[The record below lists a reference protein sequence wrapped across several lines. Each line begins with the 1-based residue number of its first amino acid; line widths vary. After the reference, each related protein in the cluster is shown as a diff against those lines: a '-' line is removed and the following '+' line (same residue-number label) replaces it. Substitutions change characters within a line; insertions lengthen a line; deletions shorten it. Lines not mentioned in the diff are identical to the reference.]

1 MWKLLTCLCPL
12 LIATIARPDRNS
24 LHPCPGAPDKGPCNR
39 NIYKWSFDHDR
50 QECVMFIW
58 GGCGGNDKNRFDNE
72 HQCWNRCVALERGI
86 SLSNNDSIIPNEER
100 GPHLTFQETGN
111 ETTFMFA
118 QSNTFIQIDGDI
130 IQTFQLRL
138 CRQISFQFRTR
149 LPHGLLVYHN
159 VKVPAGV
166 SLQPYALYII
176 VQQGQLKVVHVY
188 GKHSS
193 ALTVG
198 RGLNRD
204 EWHSVTVRI
213 DVHSARLMAIVDDLR
228 EEITLKGLDKE
239 SNYGVAANVTSV
251 ILVGGLSS
259 EERLHGVKYIIE
271 SFVGCIKNIILGT
284 GKSASD
290 LLPISP
296 LIATKH
302 ENVQEG
308 CIDKCI
314 TVENLCFQGSR
325 CINHYNSLSCDCFG
339 TKYEG
344 EYCDIYTAT
353 ILTLRGSS
361 YVSYRVYDWKDR
373 VHSSVTRFSM
383 VFKTRF
389 DDSALL
395 YAAGGE
401 QGIDHYIAASI
412 YNNSVFVEVN
422 FGEDPIVT
430 VLGQNAG
437 FKLYQ
442 WNNLTIFH
450 EYDKLHLILNEERVT
465 LNITGNLLLYID
477 PEIYIGG
484 GPEEELQKKIGLK
497 STNNFVG
504 SLKYVF
510 YNDISII
517 YELNKNNPKVHYIGI
532 LRPEFYEADVED
544 IPITFPFSSSHI
556 WWHNNHTDS
565 LALSFS
571 FKASSNLSVVA
582 SSDSQTGIYW
592 EVRVVNDEV
601 RFELSDNAKNVTH
614 LISVKKTPGIWH
626 SLNLTYAH
634 GEVNLTVDN
643 RHKQEK
649 IDDMNFAIGDKIK
662 VAAGSRSNSGM
673 IGCMMDIIVND
684 AQLEPRSVLQSERVV
699 GEVTLDDCRFVDACK
714 RPNTCEHGGKCSV
727 KEDRLICDCTNTGYM
742 GTNCHF
748 AQYRKTC
755 EELALLGYTK
765 PDVYLIDIDGNGKFP
780 PAHVRCE
787 FQSPEDSTKTIVEHN
802 LPSQIDVRSPS
813 EEDFS
818 FSIKYREFDA
828 EMLQELVRHSLN
840 CSQYVRYDCQRAPL
854 ELHSATWFVSSAN
867 QTVDFIGDVKR
878 GTCPCSIG
886 KKCENKSQWCNCDD
900 MDDDKWYTDDG
911 YYTSA
916 GSLGITEMVFLQQ
929 ADMPEDALGRITL
942 GPLECVETNTQRYVV
957 TFTTSQSYIEVPG
970 WRKGDLAFSFRTTGK
985 KAILLYQPPIRPNYP
1000 SFMVALTSDF
1010 QLTFNF
1016 TLNTGVS
1023 KELVIISG
1031 RKLNGGEWHKVWID
1045 YNKYHVRFMINE
1057 DFQMVNLKPEEEFGP
1072 FEGSMF
1078 IGGAI
1083 SDLLDPKSSVHQGL
1097 IGCFRGLVVNEE
1109 VLDIY
1114 SYMSVHL
1121 SEIIKECK
1129 PSCDPNPC
1137 QNGAQCKELWS
1148 NFQCICPNPWAYSG
1162 EYCETNVNTNAITF
1176 TQPESYL
1183 RRNYLTNDTSDE
1195 KTILS
1200 RIFRERILV
1209 NLRTYEEH
1217 ALIFYANDNLNNFVH
1232 LYIENGTQVIFLF
1245 NYDNEIHNITVDY
1258 PQLNSSESVQIAIE
1272 RSENTTMMHV
1282 NDRNSTIPLGVKLL
1296 QEYSN
1301 KPWVNPAMEV
1311 LAPQRPP
1318 APPTEY
1324 FQLNLGGFDPE
1335 TLLKVSGNR
1344 PVLPGYV
1351 GCLRGLQIGDNP
1363 IDLPS
1368 RVNDTDSGVIANC
1381 NMKCDEVPCQHEGTC
1396 IEDFRNQRHT
1406 CNCEHTSYYGEF
1418 CSEEKGAEFNGE
1430 SILWREYVL
1439 NGSVDH
1445 VKFQLAF
1452 SSVDVSQ
1459 KNTILLLL
1467 QTENSRSYYLLVG
1480 LSLEGHLTV
1489 QEDREGA
1496 VFSATVN
1503 KKNFLNGA
1511 RHSVHY
1517 QRHLDHSELFVDREV
1532 TLMDRIP
1539 AQTFTNVPE
1548 VGANEVHI
1556 GGHDTND
1563 PRFATY
1569 KRYSGCLSNI
1579 FIEVNEHVM
1588 KPLEEYMLFTK
1599 TGTEKVNVSNQH
1611 GVRSAQCSS
1620 DFDKIHEKAPVTTNL
1635 NISQGTDKTWVQDAP
1650 QRVLYSS
1657 IYSDTAE
1664 EEDET
1669 EKLVI
1674 IVLASF
1680 FVLVLVCCTYHLFIT
1695 NKKYKE
1701 RKEFETDA
1709 SILLS
1714 KQQAAL
1720 LQETN
1725 KVSPED
1731 TKPINQNGKIPIEKT
1746 NGNSING
1753 KNGKARD
1760 SSKTEG
1766 TTTEELIPV
1775 PEEVKSLKRADSSR
1789 DKQKRIISFRERDHP
1804 WETPLEGSDL
1814 LRPMPEVTEAEEE
1827 EEEDDSDDSQRKI
1840 LSPPNGTLPNRIL
1853 QDELIDLSID
1863 FKEKVKA
1870 LEGFDLPSP
1879 IVEMNEEE
1887 EENADSEESMQNT
1900 GKVDGVSAIP
1910 NNQPD
1915 VNIESSVKAA
1925 NRIGGNIASN
1935 LKPSVFLNEHQRTFA
1950 NPVSY
1955 LGGPHLR
1962 ARNRWSVE
1970 SVVSLD

>member
-1 MWKLLTCLCPL
+1 MRSSITHYVTAFPLFGRIKLKLIYSCL
-12 LIATIARPDRNS
+12 LILTISARPELTNLRQCIG
-24 LHPCPGAPDKGPCNR
+24 PIEKGPCSR
-39 NIYKWSFDHDR
+39 NIYKWAFDHDR
-50 QECVMFIW
+50 QECVQFVW
-58 GGCGGNDKNRFDNE
+58 GGCGGNDRNRFDNE
-72 HQCWNRCVALERGI
+72 
-86 SLSNNDSIIPNEER
+86 NNCTDICKSSKTDTSSPRINIVEDR
-100 GPHLTFQETGN
+100 GPVLTFQETGD

-138 CRQISFQFRTR
+138 CRQISFKFRTR

-159 VKVPAGV
+159 VKVPKGI

-188 GKHSS
+188 GKHST

-198 RGLNRD
+198 SGLNRD

-213 DVHSARLMAIVDDLR
+213 DVHGARLMATVDDLKD
-228 EEITLKGLDKE
+228 ETTLKGLDKE
-239 SNYGVAANVTSV
+239 NNYGVSANVTSV
-251 ILVGGLSS
+251 ILIGGLSS

-271 SFVGCIKNIILGT
+271 SFVGCIKNVILST

-308 CIDKCI
+308 CVDKCI
-314 TVENLCFQGSR
+314 TVENLCFQGSK
-325 CINHYNSLSCDCFG
+325 CINHYNTFTCDCFG

-353 ILTLRGSS
+353 ILTLKGSS

-383 VFKTRF
+383 LFKTRF

-395 YAAGGE
+395 FAAGGV
-401 QGIDHYIAASI
+401 QNLNHYIAASI
-412 YNNSVFVEVN
+412 FNKTVFVEVN
-422 FGEDPIVT
+422 FGEYPLLT
-430 VLGQNAG
+430 VLGQVPE

-450 EYDKLHLILNEERVT
+450 EYNRIHLILNEEKVT
-465 LNITGNLLLYID
+465 LNVTGIPLLYID

-484 GPEEELQKKIGLK
+484 GPELQKKPGLK

-532 LRPEFYEADVED
+532 LRPEFYEIDVKD

-565 LALSFS
+565 LSLSFS
-571 FKASSNLSVVA
+571 YKASTNLSVVA
-582 SSDSQTGIYW
+582 SSEAQTGVYW
-592 EVRVVNDEV
+592 EVRIVNDEV
-601 RFELSDNAKNVTH
+601 RFEVSDNTKNVTH
-614 LISVKKTPGIWH
+614 LISVKKTPGVWH
-626 SLNLTYAH
+626 WLNLTYK
-634 GEVNLTVDN
+634 GEVDEITLTVDN
-643 RHKQEK
+643 RTKQEK
-649 IDDMNFAIGDKIK
+649 IGDIKFAIGDKIK
-662 VAAGSRSNSGM
+662 VAAGSRTNAGLV
-673 IGCMMDIIVND
+673 GCMMDIMVNG
-684 AQLEPRSVLQSERVV
+684 ALLEPRSVLQSERVV
-699 GEVTLDDCRFVDACK
+699 GEVSLDDCRFIDACK
-714 RPNTCEHGGKCSV
+714 RPNTCKHGGKCSV
-727 KEDRLICDCTNTGYM
+727 KEDKLICDCTNTGYM
-742 GTNCHF
+742 GKNCHF

-787 FQSPEDSTKTIVEHN
+787 FQSHEDSTKTIVEHN

-813 EEDFS
+813 EKDFM
-818 FSIKYREFDA
+818 FTIKYREFDA
-828 EMLQELVRHSLN
+828 EMIQELVSHSLN
-840 CSQYVRYDCQRAPL
+840 CSQYIRYDCQKAPL
-854 ELHSATWFVSSAN
+854 ELHSATWFISSAN
-867 QTVDFIGDVKR
+867 ETVDFIGEVKR

-886 KKCENKSQWCNCDD
+886 KKCENKSQWCNCEDIDD
-900 MDDDKWYTDDG
+900 EKWYTDDG
-911 YYTSA
+911 YYTNA
-916 GSLGITEMVFLQQ
+916 NNVGITEMVFLQQ
-929 ADMPEDALGRITL
+929 SDLPDDALGRITL

-970 WRKGDLAFSFRTTGK
+970 WIKGDLAFSFRTTGK

-1083 SDLLDPKSSVHQGL
+1083 SDLLDQKSSVHQGL

-1109 VLDIY
+1109 ILDIY

-1121 SEIIKECK
+1121 SEIIKDCK

-1137 QNGAQCKELWS
+1137 QNGAHCKELWS

-1162 EYCETNVNTNAITF
+1162 EFCETNINTNAITF
-1176 TQPESYL
+1176 TLPSSYL

-1195 KTILS
+1195 KSVLS
-1200 RIFRERILV
+1200 GMFKENILV
-1209 NLRTYEEH
+1209 NLRTYENR
-1217 ALIFYANDNLNNFVH
+1217 ALIFYANDQLNNFAH
-1232 LYIENGTQVIFLF
+1232 LYIDNDTQVIFLF
-1245 NYDNEIHNITVDY
+1245 NYGNKIFNITVDY
-1258 PQLNSSESVQIAIE
+1258 ANLNTSKSVQIAIV
-1272 RSENTTMMHV
+1272 RQKNFTTMHV
-1282 NDRNSTIPLGVKLL
+1282 NDKNKTIPYGVKLL
-1296 QEYSN
+1296 EDYSH
-1301 KPWVNPAMEV
+1301 KPWINPNMEV

-1324 FQLNLGGFDPE
+1324 FQLNLGGYDPE
-1335 TLLKVSGNR
+1335 TLLKVSDY
-1344 PVLPGYV
+1344 PPKLEGYV
-1351 GCLRGLQIGDNP
+1351 GCLRGLQIGNRS
-1363 IDLPS
+1363 IDLSSKVSETDVGKYSKLIFYKTS
-1368 RVNDTDSGVIANC
+1368 RIVYFYLTWFLGVIAHC
-1381 NMKCDEVPCQHEGTC
+1381 NMKCDEVPCKHGGIC
-1396 IEDFRNQRHT
+1396 IEDFRNRRHT
-1406 CNCEHTSYYGEF
+1406 CDCEHTSYYGEF
-1418 CSEEKGAEFNGE
+1418 CSEEIGAEFNGE
-1430 SILWREYVL
+1430 SIIWREYIL
-1439 NGSVDH
+1439 NGSVDY

-1452 SSVDVSQ
+1452 SSVDISQ
-1459 KNTILLLL
+1459 KSTVLLLL
-1467 QTENSRSYYLLVG
+1467 QTENSRSYYLVVG
-1480 LSLEGHLTV
+1480 LSTEGYLTV

-1503 KKNFLNGA
+1503 TKNFINGA
-1511 RHSVHY
+1511 RHSIY
-1517 QRHLDHSELFVDREV
+1517 YKRNFNDSELYIDREL
-1532 TLMDRIP
+1532 TAMKQIP
-1539 AQTFTNVPE
+1539 AQTFTNIPE
-1548 VGANEVHI
+1548 KGGNEVQI

-1579 FIEVNEHVM
+1579 FIKVNEHVM

-1620 DFDKIHEKAPVTTNL
+1620 DFDKIHEKIPVSINL

-1650 QRVLYSS
+1650 QRVIYTSMYST
-1657 IYSDTAE
+1657 TAE
-1664 EEDET
+1664 EEDST
-1669 EKLVI
+1669 GQLVVIILSSFFLLVI
-1674 IVLASF
+1674 VF
-1680 FVLVLVCCTYHLFIT
+1680 FIYHLIIID
-1695 NKKYKE
+1695 KKYRR
-1701 RKEFETDA
+1701 RKEYETDA
-1709 SILLS
+1709 NILLS
-1714 KQQAAL
+1714 KQQAAF
-1720 LQETN
+1720 LQENN
-1725 KVSPED
+1725 KTAE
-1731 TKPINQNGKIPIEKT
+1731 
-1746 NGNSING
+1746 
-1753 KNGKARD
+1753 D
-1760 SSKTEG
+1760 SSKKFNGIITSDSVNVSKDEVR
-1766 TTTEELIPV
+1766 EELI
-1775 PEEVKSLKRADSSR
+1775 VKPIKRVDSKR
-1789 DKQKRIISFRERDHP
+1789 EKQRVSFRGNNTEIKNDNS
-1804 WETPLEGSDL
+1804 EVICSEL
-1814 LRPMPEVTEAEEE
+1814 LTPMPEVVEEE
-1827 EEEDDSDDSQRKI
+1827 EEEE
-1840 LSPPNGTLPNRIL
+1840 N
-1853 QDELIDLSID
+1853 DE
-1863 FKEKVKA
+1863 
-1870 LEGFDLPSP
+1870 P
-1879 IVEMNEEE
+1879 I
-1887 EENADSEESMQNT
+1887 
-1900 GKVDGVSAIP
+1900 
-1910 NNQPD
+1910 
-1915 VNIESSVKAA
+1915 NIK
-1925 NRIGGNIASN
+1925 NI
-1935 LKPSVFLNEHQRTFA
+1935 
-1950 NPVSY
+1950 
-1955 LGGPHLR
+1955 
-1962 ARNRWSVE
+1962 
-1970 SVVSLD
+1970 

>member
-1 MWKLLTCLCPL
+1 MWRSITCLFPF
-12 LIATIARPDRNS
+12 IITILAMPKGNDP
-24 LHPCPGAPDKGPCNR
+24 HPCPGPAEKGPCNR
-39 NIYKWSFDHDR
+39 NLYKWAFDHDR
-50 QECVMFIW
+50 KECLMFIW
-58 GGCGGNDKNRFDNE
+58 GGCAGNEWNRFE
-72 HQCWNRCVALERGI
+72 TERHCQNRCIGLGRGV
-86 SLSNNDSIIPNEER
+86 SLSKQTAKPREKR
-100 GPHLTFQETGN
+100 GPQLTFQETGIGD
-111 ETTFMFA
+111 TFMFA

-159 VKVPAGV
+159 VKVPTGV
-166 SLQPYALYII
+166 SLQPYALYVI

-188 GKHSS
+188 GKHST

-198 RGLNRD
+198 RGLNKD

-213 DVHSARLMAIVDDLR
+213 DVHSAKLMAFVDDLK
-228 EEITLKGLDKE
+228 EETALKGLDKE
-239 SNYGVAANVTSV
+239 NNYGVAANVTSV
-251 ILVGGLSS
+251 ILIGGLSS

-271 SFVGCIKNIILGT
+271 SFVGCIKNVILST

-290 LLPISP
+290 LLPITP

-308 CIDKCI
+308 CTNKCI
-314 TVENLCFQGSR
+314 TDENLCFRGSR
-325 CINHYNSLSCDCFG
+325 CINHYNTLTCDCFG

-344 EYCDIYTAT
+344 EYCDMYTAT

-373 VHSSVTRFSM
+373 VHSSVTRFSLM
-383 VFKTRF
+383 FKTRF

-401 QGIDHYIAASI
+401 QGLDHYIAASI
-412 YNNSVFVEVN
+412 YNNTIFIEVN
-422 FGEDPIVT
+422 FGEDPLVT
-430 VLGQNAG
+430 ILGQTPD

-450 EYDKLHLILNEERVT
+450 EYDKLHLILNDEIVT
-465 LNITGNLLLYID
+465 VNITGIPLLYID

-484 GPEEELQKKIGLK
+484 GPELQKKTGLK

-532 LRPEFYEADVED
+532 LRPEFYEADVKD

-565 LALSFS
+565 LYLSFS

-582 SSDSQTGIYW
+582 SSEAQTGIYW
-592 EVRVVNDEV
+592 EIRVVNDEI
-601 RFELSDNAKNVTH
+601 RFELSDNAKNITH

-626 SLNLTYAH
+626 SLNLSYTNA
-634 GEVNLTVDN
+634 EVMLTVDN
-643 RHKQEK
+643 RFKQEK
-649 IDDMNFAIGDKIK
+649 IADIKFAIGDKIK
-662 VAAGSRSNSGM
+662 VAAGSRSNSGLV
-673 IGCMMDIIVND
+673 GCMMDIVVNG
-684 AQLEPRSVLQSERVV
+684 ALLEPRSILQSERVV
-699 GEVTLDDCRFVDACK
+699 GEVTLDDCRFIDACK

-727 KEDRLICDCTNTGYM
+727 KEDRLICDCTNTGYI
-742 GTNCHF
+742 GKNCHF

-765 PDVYLIDIDGNGKFP
+765 PDVYLIDIDGNGRFP

-787 FQSPEDSTKTIVEHN
+787 FQSHEDSTKTIVEHN
-802 LPSQIDVRSPS
+802 LPSQMDVRSPS
-813 EEDFS
+813 EKDFS

-828 EMLQELVRHSLN
+828 DMLQELVSHSLN
-840 CSQYVRYDCQRAPL
+840 CSQYVKYDCQRAPL
-854 ELHSATWFVSSAN
+854 ELHSATWFISSAN

-886 KKCENKSQWCNCDD
+886 KKCENKSQWCNCEDI
-900 MDDDKWYTDDG
+900 DDDKWYTDDG
-911 YYTSA
+911 YYTNA
-916 GSLGITEMVFLQQ
+916 DSLGITEMVFLQQ
-929 ADMPEDALGRITL
+929 PDLPEDALGRITL

-1083 SDLLDPKSSVHQGL
+1083 SDLLDPTSSVHQGL

-1109 VLDIY
+1109 ILDIY

-1121 SEIIKECK
+1121 SEIIKDCK

-1162 EYCETNVNTNAITF
+1162 EYCETNINTNAITF
-1176 TQPESYL
+1176 TQPESFL
-1183 RRNYLTNDTSDE
+1183 RRNYLVNSTSSE
-1195 KTILS
+1195 KLVMTK
-1200 RIFRERILV
+1200 IFEERLLV
-1209 NLRTYEEH
+1209 NLRTYEDR
-1217 ALIFYANDNLNNFVH
+1217 ALVFYANDHLNNFVH
-1232 LYIENGTQVIFLF
+1232 LYIDNSTQVVFLF
-1245 NYDNEIHNITVDY
+1245 NYHDKIHNITVNY
-1258 PQLNSSESVQIAIE
+1258 PQLNSSQSVQIAIE
-1272 RSENTTMMHV
+1272 RDKNSSTMYVNNQNT
-1282 NDRNSTIPLGVKLL
+1282 TIPLGVKLL
-1296 QEYSN
+1296 EEYSN
-1301 KPWVNPAMEV
+1301 KPWMNPEMEV

-1335 TLLKVSGNR
+1335 TLLKVSNY
-1344 PVLPGYV
+1344 PPILPGYV
-1351 GCLRGLQIGDNP
+1351 GCLRGFQIGDNR

-1368 RVNDTDSGVIANC
+1368 KVNETDSGVIANC
-1381 NMKCDEVPCQHEGTC
+1381 NMKCDEVPCKHEGLC
-1396 IEDFRNQRHT
+1396 IEDFRNQKHT

-1459 KNTILLLL
+1459 KNTVLLLL

-1480 LSLEGHLTV
+1480 LSLEGFLTV
-1489 QEDREGA
+1489 QEDREGS
-1496 VFSATVN
+1496 VFSTTVN
-1503 KKNFLNGA
+1503 KKNFINGA

-1517 QRHLDHSELFVDREV
+1517 RRDFKEFELYVDREL
-1532 TLMDRIP
+1532 TPMAQIP
-1539 AQTFTNVPE
+1539 AQTFTNIPE
-1548 VGANEVHI
+1548 KGANEVQI

-1620 DFDKIHEKAPVTTNL
+1620 DFDKIHEKTPGTTNL

-1650 QRVLYSS
+1650 QRILYTS
-1657 IYSDTAE
+1657 IYSATTE
-1664 EEDET
+1664 EEDGK
-1669 EKLVI
+1669 EKLIVI
-1674 IVLASF
+1674 ILSSF
-1680 FVLVLVCCTYHLFIT
+1680 FVLVVICCTYHVFIT
-1695 NKKYKE
+1695 EKKYRE

-1714 KQQAAL
+1714 KQQATL
-1720 LQETN
+1720 LQENN
-1725 KVSPED
+1725 KTSED
-1731 TKPINQNGKIPIEKT
+1731 DKKSVNQNGKIPHETSKGPT
-1746 NGNSING
+1746 NNG
-1753 KNGKARD
+1753 DTKQNLND
-1760 SSKTEG
+1760 
-1766 TTTEELIPV
+1766 
-1775 PEEVKSLKRADSSR
+1775 EEVSIGEIISKSEEVIKPLTRSDSKRE
-1789 DKQKRIISFRERDHP
+1789 KHKRISFRESTGELSLESA
-1804 WETPLEGSDL
+1804 ETLSPMLEVD
-1814 LRPMPEVTEAEEE
+1814 EEE
-1827 EEEDDSDDSQRKI
+1827 EE
-1840 LSPPNGTLPNRIL
+1840 L
-1853 QDELIDLSID
+1853 
-1863 FKEKVKA
+1863 
-1870 LEGFDLPSP
+1870 
-1879 IVEMNEEE
+1879 
-1887 EENADSEESMQNT
+1887 
-1900 GKVDGVSAIP
+1900 
-1910 NNQPD
+1910 
-1915 VNIESSVKAA
+1915 
-1925 NRIGGNIASN
+1925 
-1935 LKPSVFLNEHQRTFA
+1935 
-1950 NPVSY
+1950 
-1955 LGGPHLR
+1955 
-1962 ARNRWSVE
+1962 VE
-1970 SVVSLD
+1970 SKAP

>member
-1 MWKLLTCLCPL
+1 MRESITYVCSFI
-12 LIATIARPDRNS
+12 IAISAMPDRND
-24 LHPCPGAPDKGPCNR
+24 LHPCPGKAEKGPCNR
-39 NIYKWSFDHDR
+39 NIYKWAFDHDR
-50 QECVMFIW
+50 QECVMFLW
-58 GGCGGNDKNRFDNE
+58 GGCAGNERNRFESEN
-72 HQCWNRCVALERGI
+72 HCWNRCIDPGRGT
-86 SLSNNDSIIPNEER
+86 SLSDKQNATITPKMMKEKR
-100 GPHLTFQETGN
+100 GPQLTFQENGN
-111 ETTFMFA
+111 ENTFMFA

-166 SLQPYALYII
+166 SLQPYALYVI

-188 GKHSS
+188 GKHST

-198 RGLNRD
+198 RGLNKD

-213 DVHSARLMAIVDDLR
+213 DVYSAKLMAFVDNLK
-228 EEITLKGLDKE
+228 EETALKGLDKE
-239 SNYGVAANVTSV
+239 NNYGVATNVTSV
-251 ILVGGLSS
+251 ILIGGLSS

-271 SFVGCIKNIILGT
+271 SFVGCIKNVILST

-290 LLPISP
+290 LLPITP

-308 CIDKCI
+308 CINKCL
-314 TVENLCFQGSR
+314 TEENFCFQGSR
-325 CINHYNSLSCDCFG
+325 CINHYNSFTCNCFG

-344 EYCDIYTAT
+344 EYCDMYAAT

-373 VHSSVTRFSM
+373 VHSSVTRFSLM
-383 VFKTRF
+383 FKTQF

-401 QGIDHYIAASI
+401 HGLDHYIAASI
-412 YNNSVFVEVN
+412 YNNTVFIEVD
-422 FGEDPIVT
+422 FGGDPLLTI
-430 VLGQNAG
+430 LGQTPD

-450 EYDKLHLILNEERVT
+450 EYDKLHLILNNEKVT
-465 LNITGNLLLYID
+465 VNITGIPLLYID

-484 GPEEELQKKIGLK
+484 GPELQKKTGLK
-497 STNNFVG
+497 SINNFVG

-556 WWHNNHTDS
+556 WWHNNHTDT
-565 LALSFS
+565 LAISFK

-582 SSDSQTGIYW
+582 SSEAQTGIYW

-601 RFELSDNAKNVTH
+601 RFELSDNARNVTH

-626 SLNLTYAH
+626 SLNLSYAND
-634 GEVNLTVDN
+634 EIILKVDN
-643 RHKQEK
+643 RSKLEK
-649 IDDMNFAIGDKIK
+649 ISDIRFAIGDKIK

-673 IGCMMDIIVND
+673 VGCMMDIEVNG
-684 AQLEPRSVLQSERVV
+684 ASLEPRSVLQSERVV
-699 GEVTLDDCRFVDACK
+699 GEVTLDDCRFIDACK
-714 RPNTCEHGGKCSV
+714 RPNTCEHGGKCAV
-727 KEDRLICDCTNTGYM
+727 KEDRLICDCTNTGYI
-742 GTNCHF
+742 GKNCHF

-787 FQSPEDSTKTIVEHN
+787 FQSHEDSTKTIVEHN

-813 EEDFS
+813 EKDFS

-828 EMLQELVRHSLN
+828 EMLQELVSHSLN
-840 CSQYVRYDCQRAPL
+840 CS
-854 ELHSATWFVSSAN
+854 HSAN

-886 KKCENKSQWCNCDD
+886 KKCENKSQWCNCED
-900 MDDDKWYTDDG
+900 MEDDKWYTDDG
-911 YYTSA
+911 YYTNA
-916 GSLGITEMVFLQQ
+916 DSLGIMEMVFLQQ
-929 ADMPEDALGRITL
+929 PDLPEDAVGRITL

-1057 DFQMVNLKPEEEFGP
+1057 EFQMVNLKPEEEFGP

-1083 SDLLDPKSSVHQGL
+1083 SDLLDPASSVHQGL

-1137 QNGAQCKELWS
+1137 QNGAHCKELWS

-1162 EYCETNVNTNAITF
+1162 RYCETNINENALTF
-1176 TQPESYL
+1176 TQPESFL
-1183 RRNYLTNDTSDE
+1183 RRNYLINSTSDE
-1195 KTILS
+1195 KVTLTKM
-1200 RIFRERILV
+1200 FQKRILV
-1209 NLRTYEEH
+1209 NLRTYEDR
-1217 ALIFYANDNLNNFVH
+1217 ALVFYANDHLNNFVH
-1232 LYIENGTQVIFLF
+1232 LYIDNGTKVIFLF
-1245 NYDNEIHNITVDY
+1245 NHHNRINNITVDY
-1258 PQLNSSESVQIAIE
+1258 PQLNSSQSVQIAIE
-1272 RSENTTMMHV
+1272 RNENSTTMHV
-1282 NDRNSTIPLGVKLL
+1282 NDQNTSVPLGVELL
-1296 QEYSN
+1296 EEYSN
-1301 KPWVNPAMEV
+1301 KPWANSEMEV

-1335 TLLKVSGNR
+1335 TLLKVSNY
-1344 PVLPGYV
+1344 PSILPGYV
-1351 GCLRGLQIGDNP
+1351 GCLRGFQIGDNL

-1368 RVNDTDSGVIANC
+1368 KVNETDLGVIANC
-1381 NMKCDEVPCQHEGTC
+1381 NMKCDEVPCKHEGLC
-1396 IEDFRNQRHT
+1396 IEDFRNKKHT
-1406 CNCEHTSYYGEF
+1406 CKCEHTSYYGEF

-1459 KNTILLLL
+1459 KNTVLLLL

-1480 LSLEGHLTV
+1480 LSTEGFLTV

-1496 VFSATVN
+1496 VFSTTVN
-1503 KKNFLNGA
+1503 EKNFINGA

-1517 QRHLDHSELFVDREV
+1517 RRYFNDFELYVDRKLTPMV
-1532 TLMDRIP
+1532 QIP
-1539 AQTFTNVPE
+1539 AQTFTNIPE
-1548 VGANEVHI
+1548 KGANEVQI

-1579 FIEVNEHVM
+1579 FIEVNEH
-1588 KPLEEYMLFTK
+1588 
-1599 TGTEKVNVSNQH
+1599 H

-1620 DFDKIHEKAPVTTNL
+1620 DFDEIHEKISGTTNL

-1650 QRVLYSS
+1650 QRVLYTS
-1657 IYSDTAE
+1657 IYSATAE
-1664 EEDET
+1664 EEDGKENF
-1669 EKLVI
+1669 VV

-1680 FVLVLVCCTYHLFIT
+1680 FVVVLICCSYHIFIT
-1695 NKKYKE
+1695 EKKYRE
-1701 RKEFETDA
+1701 RKELETDA

-1714 KQQAAL
+1714 KQQATIL
-1720 LQETN
+1720 HRTSVDDTKPNNQNGVIPVDHTN
-1725 KVSPED
+1725 GFTNNGDTKQIESGEDISEEKNIPKPED
-1731 TKPINQNGKIPIEKT
+1731 TNQRP
-1746 NGNSING
+1746 
-1753 KNGKARD
+1753 
-1760 SSKTEG
+1760 
-1766 TTTEELIPV
+1766 
-1775 PEEVKSLKRADSSR
+1775 LKRVDSKR
-1789 DKQKRIISFRERDHP
+1789 EKQKRISFKDGTEEHLWDKPAEAIELLSPMIEVDEEDEDSDEYNRDIRLQKEDQSAQEQHADDI
-1804 WETPLEGSDL
+1804 ELSDKESEQSEIDSKVKEENEL
-1814 LRPMPEVTEAEEE
+1814 ATVDSRGETEALVKYDETVNGRHEN
-1827 EEEDDSDDSQRKI
+1827 DRNASKI
-1840 LSPPNGTLPNRIL
+1840 G
-1853 QDELIDLSID
+1853 
-1863 FKEKVKA
+1863 
-1870 LEGFDLPSP
+1870 
-1879 IVEMNEEE
+1879 
-1887 EENADSEESMQNT
+1887 
-1900 GKVDGVSAIP
+1900 
-1910 NNQPD
+1910 
-1915 VNIESSVKAA
+1915 VNIVA
-1925 NRIGGNIASN
+1925 N
-1935 LKPSVFLNEHQRTFA
+1935 LKPIVVNEYQRKFA
-1950 NPVSY
+1950 NPISY
-1955 LGGPHLR
+1955 LGGPRLPS
-1962 ARNRWSVE
+1962 RNRWSIE

>member
-1 MWKLLTCLCPL
+1 MWSSIGRDVILYPL
-12 LIATIARPDRNS
+12 LERIKIKLICSCIFLVTISARPEYGNFQQC
-24 LHPCPGAPDKGPCNR
+24 LGLIEKGPCSR
-39 NIYKWSFDHDR
+39 NIYKWAFDHDR
-50 QECVMFIW
+50 QECVPFVW
-58 GGCGGNDKNRFDNE
+58 GGCGGNDKNRFESEN
-72 HQCWNRCVALERGI
+72 QCWKVCKGQNMYT
-86 SLSNNDSIIPNEER
+86 STSTIPPMEESQER
-100 GPHLTFQETGN
+100 GPELTFQETGD

-159 VKVPAGV
+159 VKVTEGI
-166 SLQPYALYII
+166 SLKPYALYII
-176 VQQGQLKVVHVY
+176 VQQGQLKVVHVF
-188 GKHSS
+188 GKHST

-213 DVHSARLMAIVDDLR
+213 DVHGARLMATVDDLK
-228 EEITLKGLDKE
+228 EETTLKGLDKDN
-239 SNYGVAANVTSV
+239 NYGVSSNVTSV
-251 ILVGGLSS
+251 ILIGGLSS

-271 SFVGCIKNIILGT
+271 SFVGCIKNVILST

-290 LLPISP
+290 LLPITP

-308 CIDKCI
+308 CADKCI
-314 TVENLCFQGSR
+314 SEENLCFQGSK
-325 CINHYNSLSCDCFG
+325 CINHYNMFTCDCFG

-373 VHSSVTRFSM
+373 VHSAVTRFSM
-383 VFKTRF
+383 LFKTRF

-401 QGIDHYIAASI
+401 QSLDHYIAASI
-412 YNNSVFVEVN
+412 YNNSVFVEVS
-422 FGEDPIVT
+422 FGEDPLVK
-430 VLGQNAG
+430 VLGQTTE

-450 EYDKLHLILNEERVT
+450 EYDKIHLILNEERVT
-465 LNITGNLLLYID
+465 INITGIPVLYID

-484 GPEEELQKKIGLK
+484 GPELQKKQGLK

-517 YELNKNNPKVHYIGI
+517 YELHKNNPKVHYIGI
-532 LRPEFYEADVED
+532 LRPEFYEIDVTD

-556 WWHNNHTDS
+556 WWHNNFTDNLS
-565 LALSFS
+565 LSFS
-571 FKASSNLSVVA
+571 YKASSNLSVVA
-582 SSDSQTGIYW
+582 SSEAQTGIYW
-592 EVRVVNDEV
+592 EVRIVNDEV
-601 RFELSDNAKNVTH
+601 RFEVSDHTRNVTH

-626 SLNLTYAH
+626 WLNLTYI
-634 GEVNLTVDN
+634 GELEEITLTLDN
-643 RHKQEK
+643 RTKQEK
-649 IDDMNFAIGDKIK
+649 IGDMKFAIGDKIK
-662 VAAGSRSNSGM
+662 VAAGSRTNAGLV
-673 IGCMMDIIVND
+673 GCMMDIMVNGVI
-684 AQLEPRSVLQSERVV
+684 LEPRSILQSERVV
-699 GEVTLDDCRFVDACK
+699 GEVTLDDCRFIDACK

-727 KEDRLICDCTNTGYM
+727 KEDKLTCDCANTGYM
-742 GTNCHF
+742 GKNCHF

-813 EEDFS
+813 EKDFT
-818 FSIKYREFDA
+818 FTIKYREFDA
-828 EMLQELVRHSLN
+828 EMLQELVSHSLN
-840 CSQYVRYDCQRAPL
+840 CSQYIRYDCQKAPL
-854 ELHSATWFVSSAN
+854 ELHSATWFISSAN
-867 QTVDFIGDVKR
+867 ETVDFVGEVKR

-886 KKCENKSQWCNCDD
+886 KKCENKSQWCNCEDI
-900 MDDDKWYTDDG
+900 DDDKWYTDDG

-916 GSLGITEMVFLQQ
+916 KSVGITEMVFLQQ
-929 ADMPEDALGRITL
+929 PDLPDDALGRITL

-1078 IGGAI
+1078 IGGTI

-1109 VLDIY
+1109 ILDIY

-1121 SEIIKECK
+1121 SEIIKDCK

-1162 EYCETNVNTNAITF
+1162 EFCETNINQNAITF
-1176 TQPESYL
+1176 TLPSSYL
-1183 RRNYLTNDTSDE
+1183 KRNYLINDTSEE
-1195 KTILS
+1195 KAVLS
-1200 RIFRERILV
+1200 KMFREQILV
-1209 NLRTYEEH
+1209 NLRTYENR
-1217 ALIFYANDNLNNFVH
+1217 ALIFYVNDHLNNFAQ
-1232 LYIENGTQVIFLF
+1232 LYIDNDTQVIFLF
-1245 NYDNEIHNITVDY
+1245 NYGNKIHNVTVNY
-1258 PQLNSSESVQIAIE
+1258 ANLNTSKSVQIAIE
-1272 RSENTTMMHV
+1272 RRKNLTRMHV
-1282 NDRNSTIPLGVKLL
+1282 NDQNKTIPFGVKLL
-1296 QEYSN
+1296 EEYSN
-1301 KPWVNPAMEV
+1301 KPWINPDMEV

-1324 FQLNLGGFDPE
+1324 FQLNLGGYDTE
-1335 TLLKVSGNR
+1335 TLLKVSDY
-1344 PVLPGYV
+1344 PPKLEGYV
-1351 GCLRGLQIGDNP
+1351 GCLRGLQIGNSL

-1368 RVNDTDSGVIANC
+1368 KVSITDAGVIAHC
-1381 NMKCDEVPCQHEGTC
+1381 NMKCDEVPCKHDGIC

-1406 CNCEHTSYYGEF
+1406 CDCEHTSYYGEF
-1418 CSEEKGAEFNGE
+1418 CSEEVGAEFNGE
-1430 SILWREYVL
+1430 SILWREYIL

-1452 SSVDVSQ
+1452 SSVDISQ
-1459 KNTILLLL
+1459 KSTVLLLL
-1467 QTENSRSYYLLVG
+1467 QTENSRSYYLVVG
-1480 LSLEGHLTV
+1480 LSTEGYLTV

-1503 KKNFLNGA
+1503 TKNFINGA
-1511 RHSVHY
+1511 RHSIY
-1517 QRHLDHSELFVDREV
+1517 YKRDYNDSELYIDREL
-1532 TLMDRIP
+1532 TSMKTIP
-1539 AQTFTNVPE
+1539 AQTFTNIPE
-1548 VGANEVHI
+1548 KGGNEVQI

-1588 KPLEEYMLFTK
+1588 KPLDEYMLFTK

-1620 DFDKIHEKAPVTTNL
+1620 DFDKIHEKIPAVINL
-1635 NISQGTDKTWVQDAP
+1635 NISQGADKTWVQDAP
-1650 QRVLYSS
+1650 QRVFYTS
-1657 IYSDTAE
+1657 IYSTDAE
-1664 EEDET
+1664 EEDST
-1669 EKLVI
+1669 EQMIVIVLSSFFLLVI
-1674 IVLASF
+1674 
-1680 FVLVLVCCTYHLFIT
+1680 VCCTYHLIIT
-1695 NKKYKE
+1695 DKRYRQQKE
-1701 RKEFETDA
+1701 YETDA
-1709 SILLS
+1709 NILLS
-1714 KQQAAL
+1714 KQQAAY
-1720 LQETN
+1720 LQEN
-1725 KVSPED
+1725 KKSVDESSI
-1731 TKPINQNGKIPIEKT
+1731 KFNGKIPSDKSD
-1746 NGNSING
+1746 NVSP
-1753 KNGKARD
+1753 
-1760 SSKTEG
+1760 
-1766 TTTEELIPV
+1766 TEEKEIIIPEIKEDLIKP
-1775 PEEVKSLKRADSSR
+1775 LKRADSKREKQSR
-1789 DKQKRIISFRERDHP
+1789 VSFRGNNAEITLEDNS
-1804 WETPLEGSDL
+1804 ETLS
-1814 LRPMPEVTEAEEE
+1814 PMPEEDEE
-1827 EEEDDSDDSQRKI
+1827 EEEDADGNIQ
-1840 LSPPNGTLPNRIL
+1840 
-1853 QDELIDLSID
+1853 
-1863 FKEKVKA
+1863 
-1870 LEGFDLPSP
+1870 
-1879 IVEMNEEE
+1879 NEEI
-1887 EENADSEESMQNT
+1887 D
-1900 GKVDGVSAIP
+1900 K
-1910 NNQPD
+1910 
-1915 VNIESSVKAA
+1915 NIENEEVDENIENKGVDENIENEEISNDKNTSPFLHENIENDKLMVNENEKA
-1925 NRIGGNIASN
+1925 IA
-1935 LKPSVFLNEHQRTFA
+1935 VI
-1950 NPVSY
+1950 
-1955 LGGPHLR
+1955 
-1962 ARNRWSVE
+1962 
-1970 SVVSLD
+1970 